1 MTIPSGLDMFEDI
14 EVWIVVDDY
23 VSYSINDKE
32 LTLTF
37 KENLDVKEI
46 IVNEQ
51 TYILQ
56 NQKLVLPNH
65 SQYNQLMIYDQ
76 YGHENPYNVAHLK
89 STSSFNDEKL
99 KLALIEQDVDLDKDG
114 MITEFEANQVKVLDL

>member
-37 KENLDVKEI
+37 KENLDVDLGQYFGHKK
-46 IVNEQ
+46 VKFLSN
-51 TYILQ
+51 LSC
-56 NQKLVLPNH
+56 KLL
-65 SQYNQLMIYDQ
+65 
-76 YGHENPYNVAHLK
+76 
-89 STSSFNDEKL
+89 TF
-99 KLALIEQDVDLDKDG
+99 
-114 MITEFEANQVKVLDL
+114 FWC